1 MKRNWRVR
9 GRTLMFAVAAM
20 VAASPA
26 MADKP
31 SWAGNGNNDER
42 RQSDDRGNGR
52 ERERDRREERGR
64 DEHRERRESRFDDR
78 RRMAVRDY
86 YAKEYRRGRCP
97 PGLARKHDGCMPPG
111 HARRWNVGQPLP
123 RDVVRYDLPHSLVV
137 QIGVPPAGYRYVRVA
152 SDILMIAAGT
162 NMVVDAV
169 NDLGQR

>member
-1 MKRNWRVR
+1 MKREWLMR
-9 GRTLMFAVAAM
+9 GRTLAFAVAAI

-26 MADKP
+26 FAGKP
-31 SWAGNGNNDER
+31 SWAGNGKNDER
-42 RQSDDRGNGR
+42 GQNDEQGNGR
-52 ERERDRREERGR
+52 ERERDRRAEHGR
-64 DEHRERRESRFDDR
+64 DARREGGESRFDDR

-86 YAKEYRRGRCP
+86 YAREYRRGRCP
-97 PGLARKHDGCMPPG
+97 PGLARKHNGCTPPG
-111 HARRWNVGQPLP
+111 QARKWNVGQRLP
-123 RDVVRYDLPHSLVV
+123 RDVVRYDLPPSLVV